1 MQKQP
6 NERRFELRKFR
17 DINYVLMV
25 PVVAYI
31 LHDDDCYSG
40 KYGEE
45 VFDLLEAWY
54 WINLFSGQFD
64 RDQNSRMITDLNL
77 LID

>member
-1 MQKQP
+1 
-6 NERRFELRKFR
+6 
-17 DINYVLMV
+17 MV

-54 WINLFSGQFD
+54 WINLFLD
-64 RDQNSRMITDLNL
+64 NL
-77 LID
+77 IETRIHA